1 MRVRSV
7 KWQTPAVLLPPVR
20 SIWKRSDSPAPY
32 GQGPTIKM
40 FVKYLNKVWVFDP
53 NLGMMIVVSK
63 RVESLYILLR
73 DINDYFNGSTD
84 GVSKSTEERLP
95 VWFLRLISLN
105 SLLWPLWWGIL
116 LGIILLFCG
125 QSSKFIYIDF

>member
-1 MRVRSV
+1 
-7 KWQTPAVLLPPVR
+7 
-20 SIWKRSDSPAPY
+20 
-32 GQGPTIKM
+32 M

-63 RVESLYILLR
+63 RVESLYTLLR

-84 GVSKSTEERLP
+84 GVSKSTQDRLP
-95 VWFLRLISLN
+95 VWLLRLISLN